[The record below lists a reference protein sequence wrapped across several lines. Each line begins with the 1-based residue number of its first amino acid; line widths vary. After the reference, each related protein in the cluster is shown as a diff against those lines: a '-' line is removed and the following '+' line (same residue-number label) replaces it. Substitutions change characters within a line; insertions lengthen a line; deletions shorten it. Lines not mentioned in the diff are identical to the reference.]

1 MKTAA
6 IYSRLSTV
14 RRGEEPVSLDTQ
26 EHDCIATAKRLGYA
40 PQVYREEG
48 KSASEY
54 RRGNR
59 PRWDDL
65 VRSLDRFDAVIGWKQ
80 DRLGRDEEEWHGFV
94 KRAGRAGV
102 RIITVADGTDIDPD
116 DPELLAPS
124 VKAMVAAQ
132 ESRNTSKRVKRALAE
147 RAKRGDAHGGL
158 RRYGYRRS
166 EGGLIVV
173 PKEAKIVREAAAR
186 VIAGESLNVIAN
198 DLTKRGIATV
208 TGGGWRRVTLRGV
221 LTGSTVNGRRTPTS
235 EVRWGPILSD
245 ETWAEVGARLSRAG
259 RGSVTQP
266 GHRLLRGFVHC
277 ARCGARLVGASRT
290 TSGVPDYVCA
300 RPADGGCGGIRIAA
314 EALEGFVTEV
324 VIEFAATPEV
334 RRALDAAGDHC
345 GELDDLSRRLRKL
358 EQRADQVAADY
369 GAGLIDRRTL
379 KVATESNDRE
389 RGTLERRVQ
398 VLLSSSSP
406 ILAKAPRTTDAL
418 RRWWDDATEERRRSL
433 IDALVERID
442 IRPGRRGPH
451 AFQEDRVVPIWRG
464 L

>member
-6 IYSRLSTV
+6 IYSRLSTIS
-14 RRGEEPVSLDTQ
+14 RGEEPVSLDTQ
-26 EHDCIATAKRLGYA
+26 ERDCIAAATRLGYT
-40 PQVYREEG
+40 PEVYREEG

-65 VRSLDRFDAVIGWKQ
+65 MRSLDRFDAVIGWKQ

-102 RIITVADGTDIDPD
+102 RIVTVADGTDIDPD

-147 RAKRGDAHGGL
+147 RAERGDPHGGL

-166 EGGLIVV
+166 EDGLIVV
-173 PKEAKIVREAAAR
+173 PREAEIVREAAVR
-186 VIAGESLNVIAN
+186 VIAGESLNAIAN
-198 DLTKRGIATV
+198 DFTNRGVPTV
-208 TGGGWRRVTLRGV
+208 NGGGWRRVSLRGV

-235 EVRWGPILSD
+235 AVRWTPILGD
-245 ETWAEVGARLSRAG
+245 ETWSEVRAWLSRAG
-259 RGSVTQP
+259 RSSITQP

-314 EALEGFVTEV
+314 EALEDFITEV
-324 VIEFAATPEV
+324 VVEFGATPAI
-334 RRALDAAGDHC
+334 RRALEAAGDNR

-389 RGTLERRVQ
+389 RNTLERRVRI
-398 VLLSSSSP
+398 LLASSSP
-406 ILAKAPRTTDAL
+406 ILADAPRSASGL
-418 RRWWDDATEERRRSL
+418 RRWWDDATDERRRAL
-433 IDALVERID
+433 LDALLERID
-442 IRPGRRGPH
+442 IGPGRRGPH
-451 AFQEDRVVPIWRG
+451 AFQEDRVAITWRG
-464 L
+464 